1 MVERTIVGV
10 DFSGAGDDN
19 AVGNTWVTQGYL
31 ETENDEELKKG
42 TLLLESCRQVSR
54 KELTDILK
62 ASPNDAV
69 AALDFPFSVPIA
81 FAEHLSSPGSEMP
94 SLWQSVAPMEFS
106 EFKEKAKEFTD
117 LLRVGDLHCS
127 NAKPSLKMEGN
138 PVMVNMT
145 FRGMRMLHGLRKAGC
160 RVPPLDDDGC
170 NGATL
175 LEVMPGSVLRA
186 FKLPFSGFKGKKQTD
201 MENRRKI
208 LRELPKNSN
217 VNVINLRDFSE
228 EAMFSDDALD
238 SMVAAVAAAKW
249 AIAEMDGSHNAFRK
263 PGNTR
268 KVADAF
274 AQYQGKRKISPGID
288 QLTEE
293 QAARKEGWIYLP
305 NINPSP

>member
-1 MVERTIVGV
+1 MAERTIIGV
-10 DFSGAGDDN
+10 DFSGAGEDDN
-19 AVGNTWVTQGYL
+19 RGKTWVTKGYL
-31 ETENDEELKKG
+31 ETEDDQELKKG
-42 TLLLESCRQVSR
+42 TLLLMSCRQVSR
-54 KELTDILK
+54 KELTDLLK

-94 SLWQSVAPMEFS
+94 CLWQSVAPMEFS
-106 EFKEKAKEFTD
+106 EFKEKTKEFAD

-145 FRGMRMLHGLRKAGC
+145 FRGMQMLQSLRKAGC
-160 RVPPLDDDGC
+160 RVPPLKDDGC

-175 LEVMPGSVLRA
+175 LEVMPGSVLKA
-186 FKLPFSGFKGKKQTD
+186 FELPFSRFKGKNQAD

-238 SMVAAVAAAKW
+238 SMVAAVAAASW
-249 AIAEMDGSHNAFRK
+249 AIAEVDESQNAFKK
-263 PGNTR
+263 PSNTR

-274 AQYQGKRKISPGID
+274 AQYKGKRKISPGID

-293 QAARKEGWIYLP
+293 EAARKEGWIYVP
-305 NINPSP
+305 QINPSA